1 LRTARNSHVPA
12 DRPVGTAEGTGGG
25 TDVAAGTADTVICT
39 GAGMTVET
47 AMTTVTTVTARAMT
61 VATAGVTG
69 RTAASDWTSVETWTV
84 AWNVMEMVIGALT
97 VSTTTAEAAGHAA
110 ATEAII
116 REAVLTVTGDEIAR

>member
-1 LRTARNSHVPA
+1 
-12 DRPVGTAEGTGGG
+12 
-25 TDVAAGTADTVICT
+25 
-39 GAGMTVET
+39 MTVEA
-47 AMTTVTTVTARAMT
+47 AMTTVTTVTTVTARAMT
-61 VATAGVTG
+61 AATAGVTG